1 MGSFLDAFEG
11 PYFGRA
17 PGPHFGDLGSL
28 SFGVPFGDHFGHFW
42 GTVFA
47 LIFGGFPGLARISSR
62 AGGEGDLRGFWG
74 PETGLH
80 QQDKQIY
87 RWKSADL

>member
-1 MGSFLDAFEG
+1 M
-11 PYFGRA
+11 PFGH
-17 PGPHFGDLGSL
+17 HFGD
-28 SFGVPFGDHFGHFW
+28 FW

-47 LIFGGFPGLARISSR
+47 LIFGGFQGLSKSQGR
-62 AGGEGDLRGFWG
+62 AGVEGDLGGSWG

>member
-1 MGSFLDAFEG
+1 ML
-11 PYFGRA
+11 
-17 PGPHFGDLGSL
+17 LGSVFWEGSGTTFRRFGL
-28 SFGVPFGDHFGHFW
+28 SFGVPFGAHFGHFW
-42 GTVFA
+42 STVFA
-47 LIFGGFPGLARISSR
+47 SIFRGFPGTSKISSSP
-62 AGGEGDLRGFWG
+62 GVGGDLGGIWG

>member
-1 MGSFLDAFEG
+1 MLKTMSELV
-11 PYFGRA
+11 
-17 PGPHFGDLGSL
+17 L
-28 SFGVPFGDHFGHFW
+28 SIFYCFFIGFGVPFGCHFGHFW
-42 GTVFA
+42 CTVFGS
-47 LIFGGFPGLARISSR
+47 IFGGFPGLSKSQ
-62 AGGEGDLRGFWG
+62 GQVGVGGDLCGIWG

>member
-1 MGSFLDAFEG
+1 MLFRIRILGGLRDHILAILDLFWD
-11 PYFGRA
+11 PFWR
-17 PGPHFGDLGSL
+17 PFWSL
-28 SFGVPFGDHFGHFW
+28 L
-42 GTVFA
+42 GTVFGS
-47 LIFGGFPGLARISSR
+47 IFGGFPGLSR
-62 AGGEGDLRGFWG
+62 GQSTLGVEADLGGIWG